1 MTLIDAI
8 TLFNQHQRPIRRAV
22 VAGQAA
28 ETVETTLARV
38 EIANRLAHEVL
49 GRSLDELPPQ
59 TRRMLAVI
67 FLHVQETAKAK
78 AIRPGDVRFS
88 RADIRRRAGLADTQC
103 RLHLD
108 RLAALEFLLTHR
120 GRRGQSFEYELL
132 FDGDIAAGTPH
143 LPGLI
148 EAGALDSLCS
158 TPTTSA
164 SRGETPQNAGSA
176 RGHGGANAAPART
189 IKTPAKPGAER
200 GFEESAE
207 PEPESHPLRV
217 NGHAGS
223 YPQTVIL
230 PLAASA

>member
-1 MTLIDAI
+1 M
-8 TLFNQHQRPIRRAV
+8 V
-22 VAGQAA
+22 
-28 ETVETTLARV
+28 EYVETTLADI

-67 FLHVQETAKAK
+67 FAHVQEAAKAK

-120 GRRGQSFEYELL
+120 GSRGQSFEYELL
-132 FDGDIAAGTPH
+132 FDGDIAAGAPH

-148 EAGALDSLCS
+148 EVGALDSLCS
-158 TPTTSA
+158 APTTST
-164 SRGETPQNAGSA
+164 SRGESPQLAGPS
-176 RGHGGANAAPART
+176 RGHGGANAAPSRS
-189 IKTPAKPGAER
+189 IKTPAKPGAET
-200 GFEESAE
+200 GFDESPE

-217 NGHAGS
+217 NGYAGS
-223 YPQTVIL
+223 YAQTVIL